1 MNFFTDRL
9 DDPPCLKEV
18 LEGALCL
25 IEKQTVLKDG
35 LLTFLKQ
42 YGNKITLFHLFFF
55 LILWNNFIKKSFWI

>member
-42 YGNKITLFHLFFF
+42 YGNKITLFHF
-55 LILWNNFIKKSFWI
+55 LKKYYGIISSRKDKWI